1 MGIARAVHDGTV
13 ASLPHSGAELPP
25 APRSLE
31 ETGLSFLALV
41 ELLTKI
47 LFLRGQLRL
56 IELSAHIRLP
66 ASLVENLLGFM
77 RSERLCEVVR
87 RGGTD
92 GDVDYQLTDAGRARA
107 AGYLAR
113 NQYAGAAPV
122 SLDAYTEVI
131 SRQSVAGMRVTRQD
145 IARDL
150 HGVVIQ
156 PQVRDQLGAA
166 MNSGR
171 AIFVHGPS
179 GSGKTFLAERLHG
192 LLHGRVAIPYA
203 ITVDDEVIQ
212 VFDPV
217 VHTPVPTPAPA
228 SSPLDRNG
236 HRDAR
241 WVECRRPV
249 VVTGGEL
256 TLAMLDLEFDRGAGY
271 YRAPPHLKA
280 NNGIL
285 IVDDLGR
292 QLVSPRALMNR
303 WIVPL
308 DRRRDYLTFHSGYK
322 FMVPFDVMLIFSTNL
337 LPHDLAD
344 PAFMR
349 RLGHKIHV
357 GPLPEEEYRAI
368 FRQVCD
374 DLGIRF
380 VETAFQHLLRKR
392 HEGEQRPLLACYPRD
407 LLGQVRDYAHYEDI
421 EPQLTPQ
428 AIDRAWD
435 SYFVA
440 KTSGQGASPDYGGPH
455 ETRPP
460 STGDPPSAA

>member
-1 MGIARAVHDGTV
+1 MRIAKALHDEAV
-13 ASLPHSGAELPP
+13 ASVANAGAGLRPV
-25 APRSLE
+25 PRSLE
-31 ETGLSFLALV
+31 ETGLSFLSLV

-56 IELSAHIRLP
+56 IELSAHIKLP
-66 ASLVENLLGFM
+66 SSLVANLLGFM
-77 RSERLCEVVR
+77 RTERLCEVVR

-92 GDVDYQLTDAGRARA
+92 GDVDYQLTEAGRMRA

-122 SLDAYTEVI
+122 SLDAYVQVI
-131 SRQSVAGMRVTRQD
+131 GRQSVAGMRVTRQD
-145 IARDL
+145 VARDL
-150 HGVVIQ
+150 HGVVVE

-171 AIFVHGPS
+171 AIFLYGPS

-192 LLHGRVAIPYA
+192 LLHGRIAIPYA

-212 VFDPV
+212 VFDPI
-217 VHTPVPTPAPA
+217 VHTPVPTDARA
-228 SSPLDRNG
+228 GNPLDG
-236 HRDAR
+236 TAHFDAR

-249 VVTGGEL
+249 AITGGEL
-256 TLAMLDLEFDRGAGY
+256 TLAMLDLDFDRSAGY

-292 QLVSPRALMNR
+292 QLVSPRELMNR

-322 FMVPFDVMLIFSTNL
+322 FMVPFDVLLIFATNL
-337 LPHDLAD
+337 DPADLAD
-344 PAFMR
+344 PAFVR

-357 GPLPEEEYRAI
+357 GALAEEAYRAI
-368 FRQVCD
+368 FQQVCA
-374 DLGIRF
+374 DLGIKF
-380 VETAFQHLLRKR
+380 VETAFEYLLRNR
-392 HEGEQRPLLACYPRD
+392 HDAEQRPLLACYPRD
-407 LLGQVRDYAHYEDI
+407 LLGQVRDHARYEGI
-421 EPQLTPQ
+421 EPHLTPQ
-428 AIDRAWD
+428 ALDRAWD
-435 SYFVA
+435 RYFVA
-440 KTSGQGASPDYGGPH
+440 QSSRLGASLDYRRPH
-455 ETRPP
+455 GTRTSTAGNPP
-460 STGDPPSAA
+460 STA